1 MIKTRL
7 NLWSTDKIVAC
18 GLVIMGIIAVG
29 GTIAH
34 QIMSGTATGSEV
46 PMAIVSG
53 LTGFLGRG
61 ALSSDTK
68 VKEVPSNKN
77 IEREEIPPAEEG
89 LIPVKEEGKNA
100 GVKNKVKS
108 DISSK

>member
-61 ALSSDTK
+61 ALSESK
-68 VKEVPSNKN
+68 VKEVPNDKN
-77 IEREEIPPAEEG
+77 VEREEIPPAKEG
-89 LIPVKEEGKNA
+89 LIPIKEEGKN
-100 GVKNKVKS
+100 GVLKNKVKP
-108 DISSK
+108 DIPSK